1 MPDGTNIL
9 IEENG
14 TLIVLILNSKQTVTS
29 GQDPTHSLLVYFF
42 KCNLYNLY
50 KKIK

>member
-29 GQDPTHSLLVYFF
+29 GQDPTHSLLLNWFISSSAI
-42 KCNLYNLY
+42 CILSL
-50 KKIK
+50 